1 MSKVYKQVP
10 FAAIVKSPTVNNQ
23 GMVTGCWRYKRPVVD
38 KATCTE
44 CKTCWISCPDACVNY
59 SKEDGISFNLEFC
72 KGCGICSNVC
82 PVGAISRVPE
92 LDFDE

>member
-10 FAAIVKSPTVNNQ
+10 FAAIVPSPTVSNEH
-23 GMVTGCWRYKRPVVD
+23 MVTGNWRYLRPVLD
-38 KATCTE
+38 QATCTQ
-44 CKTCWISCPDACVNY
+44 CKTCWIFCPDATVNF
-59 SKEDGISFNLEFC
+59 SADDGVSFNLKYC
-72 KGCGICSNVC
+72 KGCSICSSVC